1 GVSIS
6 NQIKSLQKGTDILIA
21 TPGRLLDLL
30 HQGHIDTRH
39 IATLILDEADRMVD
53 MGFIKDVRTI
63 INRLPAKRQNVLFTA
78 TLSNEIRKFSQSVL
92 LNPEVVEIESVNK
105 HKEVIDQSIYFVSRQ
120 DKRKLLTEIL
130 KERHADNVL
139 VFMRTKR
146 GADRLAK
153 TLQKS
158 NINTASIHGDKSQ
171 NQRENALAG
180 FKQKKIRV
188 LVATD
193 LAARGIDIS
202 QLPLVVNYDLPD
214 TPETYIHRI
223 GRTGRAGENGLAFS
237 FCSEEDKSMLQQIN
251 RHLNTSI
258 RVQKDHPYH
267 VNLN

>member
-1 GVSIS
+1 MPTMSWFLCELNEG
-6 NQIKSLQKGTDILIA
+6 LTDW
-21 TPGRLLDLL
+21 P
-30 HQGHIDTRH
+30 
-39 IATLILDEADRMVD
+39 
-53 MGFIKDVRTI
+53 
-63 INRLPAKRQNVLFTA
+63 KRSKV
-78 TLSNEIRKFSQSVL
+78 
-92 LNPEVVEIESVNK
+92 
-105 HKEVIDQSIYFVSRQ
+105 
-120 DKRKLLTEIL
+120 
-130 KERHADNVL
+130 
-139 VFMRTKR
+139 
-146 GADRLAK
+146 
-153 TLQKS
+153 